1 MYQGSIGMF
10 NIAKQITA
18 TRPSWTTLESRKRNN
33 SRSVIFRDRE
43 REGERAR
50 LRLGVSLFAYRGNK
64 PLHLLRMEEA
74 QW

>member
-18 TRPSWTTLESRKRNN
+18 TRTSWTTLERKQKGTTAAV
-33 SRSVIFRDRE
+33 SYLETE

-64 PLHLLRMEEA
+64 PLHLLLMEEA